1 MPATPARIGFIL
13 QEFRKVTVE
22 TSSVATK
29 YGELA
34 RDSDDPV
41 VTWFDDVDDAQD
53 MAQERQDLLDADRRQ
68 FRAIATGITQAL
80 AMDYSQVTPTV
91 HVTDTELAADQDA
104 IVVEL
109 SVDFGRNRQ
118 SITAWG

>member
-22 TSSVATK
+22 TGSVATK
-29 YGELA
+29 YGDAA
-34 RDSDDPV
+34 RISDDPV
-41 VTWFDDVDDAQD
+41 ETFFDSTSDALA

-68 FRAIATGITQAL
+68 FRAVANGLTEAL
-80 AMDYSQVTPTV
+80 ELDYSATTPTV
-91 HVTDTELAADQDA
+91 RVTDSELVADQDA

-109 SVDFGRNRQ
+109 SIDFGQNRQ

>member
-22 TSSVATK
+22 TASVATK
-29 YGELA
+29 YGDQA

-41 VTWFDDVDDAQD
+41 ETFFDSTSDALA

-68 FRAIATGITQAL
+68 FRATAAGLDEAL
-80 AMDYSQVTPTV
+80 GFDYSAVTPTV
-91 HVTDTELAADQDA
+91 RVVDSELAADQDA

-109 SVDFGRNRQ
+109 SVDFGRDRQ
-118 SITAWG
+118 AITAWG

>member
-22 TSSVATK
+22 TPAVATR
-29 YGELA
+29 YGNEA
-34 RDSDDPV
+34 RDSEDPV
-41 VTWFDDVDDAQD
+41 VTWFDSASDAQA
-53 MAQERQDLLDADRRQ
+53 MAQERQDLLDGDRRQ
-68 FRAIATGITQAL
+68 FRATATGIAQAL
-80 AMDYSQVTPTV
+80 GMNYSSVTPTV
-91 HVTDTELAADQDA
+91 RVVDTELAADMDA

-109 SVDFGRNRQ
+109 AVDFARNRQ

>member
-22 TSSVATK
+22 TASVATK
-29 YGELA
+29 YGDQA

-41 VTWFDDVDDAQD
+41 ETFFDSASDALA

-68 FRAIATGITQAL
+68 FRATAVGLDEAL
-80 AMDYSQVTPTV
+80 ALDYSAITPTV
-91 HVTDTELAADQDA
+91 RVVDSELAADQDA

-109 SVDFGRNRQ
+109 SVDFGRDRQ
-118 SITAWG
+118 AITAWG

>member
-22 TSSVATK
+22 TASVATK
-29 YGELA
+29 YGDIA
-34 RDSDDPV
+34 RISDDPV
-41 VTWFDDVDDAQD
+41 ETFFDSTSDALV

-68 FRAIATGITQAL
+68 FRATAVGLDEAL
-80 AMDYSQVTPTV
+80 ALDYSAVTPTV
-91 HVTDTELAADQDA
+91 RVVDSELAADQDA

-109 SVDFGRNRQ
+109 SVDFGRDRQ
-118 SITAWG
+118 ALTAWG

>member
-22 TSSVATK
+22 TASVATK
-29 YGELA
+29 YGDQA
-34 RDSDDPV
+34 RDSEDPV
-41 VTWFDDVDDAQD
+41 ETFFDSTSDALA

-68 FRAIATGITQAL
+68 FRATAVGLDEAL
-80 AMDYSQVTPTV
+80 ALDYSAVTPTV
-91 HVTDTELAADQDA
+91 RVVDPELAADQDA

-109 SVDFGRNRQ
+109 SVDFGRDRQ
-118 SITAWG
+118 AITAWG

>member
-22 TSSVATK
+22 TASVATK
-29 YGELA
+29 YGDIA
-34 RDSDDPV
+34 RISDDPV
-41 VTWFDDVDDAQD
+41 ETFFDSTSDALA

-68 FRAIATGITQAL
+68 FRATAVGLDEAL
-80 AMDYSQVTPTV
+80 ALDYSAVTPTV
-91 HVTDTELAADQDA
+91 RVVDTELVADQDA

-109 SVDFGRNRQ
+109 SVDFGRDRQ
-118 SITAWG
+118 TLTAWG